1 MQRVMKLAKKG
12 EGSTSPNPLVGAV
25 IVKDEQIV
33 GEGYHR
39 NYGGPH
45 AEVFAL
51 NNAGTDAFRSNLY
64 VNLEPCNHYGKTPPC
79 VDRVIESGVSRVIIS
94 NQDPNS
100 MVKGAGLKKL
110 QEAGISI
117 ETNVL
122 ADDGEKLNEAYF
134 KYVRTGKP
142 FVILKWA
149 QSLDGRIATRSFHS
163 TWISNEKSRKK
174 VHQLRKSV
182 DAVLIGAG
190 TVKRDDPQ
198 LTVRHVKGNQPWR
211 IVVSR
216 NMDFPFESKLFND
229 EFKNK
234 TVVFTANTDAKKINK
249 FKKMGVNLEFINNEN
264 ERGSTF
270 SQILEWMSKKNL
282 ISLLVEGGKSI
293 ITSFIKTGLADK
305 LMIFVAPKLIGEGI
319 DAVGDLSIHTMMES
333 TELKMVS
340 YKRIGTDIL
349 IEGYLH

>member
-1 MQRVMKLAKKG
+1 MRRVMKLAKKG
-12 EGSTSPNPLVGAV
+12 EGSTSPNPLVGTV
-25 IVKDEQIV
+25 VVKDGQIV

-39 NYGGPH
+39 NYGGSH

-51 NNAGTDAFRSNLY
+51 NNAGSDAYRSDLY

-79 VDRVIESGVSRVIIS
+79 VKRVIESGVSRVIIA
-94 NQDPNS
+94 NLDPNP
-100 MVKGAGLKKL
+100 MVNGAGLKKL
-110 QEAGISI
+110 QDAGISI
-117 ETNVL
+117 ETNIL

-134 KYVRTGKP
+134 KYARTGKP

-163 TWISNEKSRKK
+163 SWISNEKSRKK

-190 TVKRDDPQ
+190 TVKHDNPQ
-198 LTVRHVKGNQPWR
+198 LTVRHVKGKQPWR

-216 NMDFPFESKLFND
+216 NLDIPFESKLFND
-229 EFKNK
+229 EFRNK
-234 TVVFTANTDAKKINK
+234 TVVFTAKTDAKKINK
-249 FKKMGVNLEFINNEN
+249 FEKLGVHLEFINNEN
-264 ERGSTF
+264 DRSTF
-270 SQILEWMSKKNL
+270 NQILEWMSKKNL

-293 ITSFIKTGLADK
+293 LTSFIKTGLADK

-319 DAVGDLSIHTMMES
+319 DAIGDLSIHSMMDS
-333 TELKMVS
+333 TELKKTS
-340 YKRIGTDIL
+340 YKKIGTDIL

>member
-1 MQRVMKLAKKG
+1 MKLAKKG
-12 EGSTSPNPLVGAV
+12 EGSTSPNPLVGTV
-25 IVKDEQIV
+25 VVKDGQIV

-39 NYGGPH
+39 NYGGSH

-51 NNAGTDAFRSNLY
+51 NNAGSDAYRSDLY

-79 VDRVIESGVSRVIIS
+79 VKRVIESGVSRVIIA
-94 NQDPNS
+94 NLDPNP
-100 MVKGAGLKKL
+100 MVNGAGLKKL
-110 QEAGISI
+110 QDAGISI
-117 ETNVL
+117 ETNIL

-134 KYVRTGKP
+134 KYARTGKP

-163 TWISNEKSRKK
+163 SWISNEKSRKK

-190 TVKRDDPQ
+190 TVKHDNPQ
-198 LTVRHVKGNQPWR
+198 LTVRHVKGKQPWR

-216 NMDFPFESKLFND
+216 NLDIPFESKLFND
-229 EFKNK
+229 EFRNK
-234 TVVFTANTDAKKINK
+234 TVVFTAKTDAKKINK
-249 FKKMGVNLEFINNEN
+249 FEKLGVHLEFINNEN
-264 ERGSTF
+264 DRSTF
-270 SQILEWMSKKNL
+270 NQILEWMSKKNL

-293 ITSFIKTGLADK
+293 LTSFIKTGLADK

-319 DAVGDLSIHTMMES
+319 DAIGDLSIHSMMDS
-333 TELKMVS
+333 TELKKTS
-340 YKRIGTDIL
+340 YKKIGTDIL

>member
-1 MQRVMKLAKKG
+1 MRRVMKLAKKG
-12 EGSTSPNPLVGAV
+12 EGSTSPNPLVGTV
-25 IVKDEQIV
+25 VVKDGQIV

-39 NYGGPH
+39 NYGGSH

-51 NNAGTDAFRSNLY
+51 NNAGSDAYRSDLY

-79 VDRVIESGVSRVIIS
+79 VKRVIESGVSRVIIA
-94 NQDPNS
+94 NLDPNP
-100 MVKGAGLKKL
+100 MVNGAGLKKL
-110 QEAGISI
+110 QDAGISI
-117 ETNVL
+117 ETNIL

-163 TWISNEKSRKK
+163 SWISNEKSRKK

-190 TVKRDDPQ
+190 TVKHDNPQ
-198 LTVRHVKGNQPWR
+198 LTVRHVKGKQPWR

-216 NMDFPFESKLFND
+216 NLDIPFESKLFND
-229 EFKNK
+229 EFRNK
-234 TVVFTANTDAKKINK
+234 TVVFTAKTDAKKINK
-249 FKKMGVNLEFINNEN
+249 FEKLGVHLEFINNEN
-264 ERGSTF
+264 DRSTF
-270 SQILEWMSKKNL
+270 NQILEWMSKKNL

-293 ITSFIKTGLADK
+293 LTSFIKTGLADK

-319 DAVGDLSIHTMMES
+319 DAIGDLSIHSMMDS
-333 TELKMVS
+333 TELKKTS
-340 YKRIGTDIL
+340 YKKIGTDIL

>member
-1 MQRVMKLAKKG
+1 MRRVMKLAKKG
-12 EGSTSPNPLVGAV
+12 EGSTSPNPLVGTV
-25 IVKDEQIV
+25 VVKDGQIV

-39 NYGGPH
+39 NYGGSH

-51 NNAGTDAFRSNLY
+51 NNAGSDAYRSDLY

-79 VDRVIESGVSRVIIS
+79 VKRVIESGVSRVIIA
-94 NQDPNS
+94 NLDPNP
-100 MVKGAGLKKL
+100 MVNGAGLKKL
-110 QEAGISI
+110 QDAGISI
-117 ETNVL
+117 ETNIL

-134 KYVRTGKP
+134 KYARTGKP

-149 QSLDGRIATRSFHS
+149 QSLDGRIATRSFQS
-163 TWISNEKSRKK
+163 NWISNEKSRKK

-190 TVKRDDPQ
+190 TVKHDNPQ
-198 LTVRHVKGNQPWR
+198 LTVRHVKGKQPWR

-216 NMDFPFESKLFND
+216 NLDIPFESKLFND
-229 EFKNK
+229 EFRNK
-234 TVVFTANTDAKKINK
+234 TVVFTAKTDAKKINK
-249 FKKMGVNLEFINNEN
+249 FEKLGVHLEFINNEN
-264 ERGSTF
+264 DRSTF
-270 SQILEWMSKKNL
+270 NQILEWMSKKNL

-293 ITSFIKTGLADK
+293 LTSFIKTGLADK

-319 DAVGDLSIHTMMES
+319 DAIGDLSIHSMMDS
-333 TELKMVS
+333 TELKKTS
-340 YKRIGTDIL
+340 YKKIGTDIL

>member
-12 EGSTSPNPLVGAV
+12 EGSTSPNPLVGTV
-25 IVKDEQIV
+25 VVKDGQIV

-39 NYGGPH
+39 NYGGSH

-51 NNAGTDAFRSNLY
+51 NNAGSDAYLSDLY

-79 VDRVIESGVSRVIIS
+79 VNRVIESGVSRVIIA
-94 NQDPNS
+94 NLDPNP
-100 MVKGAGLKKL
+100 MVNGAGLKKL
-110 QEAGISI
+110 QDAGISI
-117 ETNVL
+117 ETNIL

-134 KYVRTGKP
+134 KYARTGKP

-149 QSLDGRIATRSFHS
+149 QSLDGRIATRSFQS
-163 TWISNEKSRKK
+163 NWISNEKSRKK

-190 TVKRDDPQ
+190 TVKHDNPQ
-198 LTVRHVKGNQPWR
+198 LTVRHVKGKQPWR

-216 NMDFPFESKLFND
+216 NLDIPFESKLFND
-229 EFKNK
+229 EFRNK
-234 TVVFTANTDAKKINK
+234 TVVFTAKTDAKKINK
-249 FKKMGVNLEFINNEN
+249 FEKLGVHLEFINNEN
-264 ERGSTF
+264 DRSTF
-270 SQILEWMSKKNL
+270 NQILEWMSKKNL

-293 ITSFIKTGLADK
+293 LTSFIKTGLADK

-319 DAVGDLSIHTMMES
+319 DAIGDLSIHSMMDS
-333 TELKMVS
+333 TELKKTS
-340 YKRIGTDIL
+340 YKKIGTDIL